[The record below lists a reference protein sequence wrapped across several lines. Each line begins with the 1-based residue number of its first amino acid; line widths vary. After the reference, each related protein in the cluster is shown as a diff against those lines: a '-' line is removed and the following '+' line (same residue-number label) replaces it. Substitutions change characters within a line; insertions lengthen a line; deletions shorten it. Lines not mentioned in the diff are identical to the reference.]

1 MNLNAA
7 PPLHSKAGVPV
18 LPPLLQLSDLA
29 VSFPTEDAGGDLKVV
44 DGISLRLEKGKTLGL
59 VGESGCGKSITALAL
74 LGLVPEPGR
83 VTGGRIM
90 FGGTDLRQLTD
101 ADMRQVRGN
110 RIAMIFQ
117 EPATALNP
125 VYTVG
130 AQIAEAFRLHNE
142 TTKNEARDRAIA
154 LLQRVGIADAVQRA
168 DAYPHQLSGGM
179 RQRCMIAM
187 ALICTPD
194 MLIADEP
201 TTALDTTIQAQILEL
216 LLDIQ
221 DEFGMAILFISH
233 NLATISAV
241 ADDILVMYAGR
252 AAEQAPAEELISAPN
267 HPYTRGL
274 LGTLPSRARRGQKLP
289 SLAGSVGREDLRL
302 PGCRFANRC
311 DLADEKCRRTIPPL
325 ITLGKDHLSA
335 CFKAEWL

>member
-1 MNLNAA
+1 MNLNAETSSQAKAVA
-7 PPLHSKAGVPV
+7 PSR
-18 LPPLLQLSDLA
+18 PPLLVVSDLA
-29 VSFPTEDAGGDLKVV
+29 VSFPGGDAAGDLRII

-59 VGESGCGKSITALAL
+59 VGESGCGKTMTALAI

-83 VTGGRIM
+83 ITSGEIL
-90 FGGTDLRQLTD
+90 FGGTDLRRLAD
-101 ADMRQVRGN
+101 DDMRPIRGN

-125 VYTVG
+125 VFTVG
-130 AQIAEAFRLHNE
+130 AQIAEAFRLHNS
-142 TTKNEARDRAIA
+142 TSRREARDRAIG
-154 LLQRVGIADAVQRA
+154 LLERVGIPDPAARA

-194 MLIADEP
+194 LLVADEP
-201 TTALDTTIQAQILEL
+201 TTALDTTIQAQILDL
-216 LLDIQ
+216 IVDLQ

-233 NLATISAV
+233 NLATVSAL

-252 AAEQAPAEELISAPN
+252 AAEQAPSEKLISEPN

-274 LGTLPSRARRGQKLP
+274 IGTLPSRAHRGQKLP
-289 SLAGSVGREDLRL
+289 SLPGSVGPEDLRL
-302 PGCRFANRC
+302 AGCRFANRC
-311 DLADEKCRRTIPPL
+311 TLADEICRRSIPPP
-325 ITLGKDHLSA
+325 IAVGNAHISA
-335 CFKAEWL
+335 CFKAERC

>member
-1 MNLNAA
+1 
-7 PPLHSKAGVPV
+7 
-18 LPPLLQLSDLA
+18 
-29 VSFPTEDAGGDLKVV
+29 
-44 DGISLRLEKGKTLGL
+44 
-59 VGESGCGKSITALAL
+59 
-74 LGLVPEPGR
+74 
-83 VTGGRIM
+83 
-90 FGGTDLRQLTD
+90 
-101 ADMRQVRGN
+101 
-110 RIAMIFQ
+110 
-117 EPATALNP
+117 
-125 VYTVG
+125 
-130 AQIAEAFRLHNE
+130 
-142 TTKNEARDRAIA
+142 
-154 LLQRVGIADAVQRA
+154 
-168 DAYPHQLSGGM
+168 
-179 RQRCMIAM
+179 MIAM

-252 AAEQAPAEELISAPN
+252 AAEQAPAEDLISAPN

-274 LGTLPSRARRGQKLP
+274 LGTLPSRARREQKLP

-311 DLADEKCRRTIPPL
+311 ELADAKCRRAIPTL

-335 CFKAEWL
+335 CFKAEGL